1 MRGRYQNS
9 RGGLGLPVPRS
20 EHRGLG
26 ATTNSVA
33 LPKPKPRAMREHLVV
48 SAIGGR
54 EIAQAHRS
62 RIPHREDALQQ
73 LDFGNGL
80 FRVHPDQY
88 GAQATP
94 RSTPGRNRLAKNHDL
109 QVRGLTCAKVPKP
122 TGPLT
127 MPLYDYIYGLISMG
141 VPSGTVRQIS
151 SISSF
156 VTAIH
161 PSVQSRNRWPAP
173 IHPKPLGSP

>member
-33 LPKPKPRAMREHLVV
+33 LPKPKPGAMREHLVV

-54 EIAQAHRS
+54 EIAQTHRS

-88 GAQATP
+88 GAQATA
-94 RSTPGRNRLAKNHDL
+94 RSTPGRNRLAKITTCRFAGLRALRYQTDRSTNYAPLRLDL
-109 QVRGLTCAKVPKP
+109 RPYFDGRSIRHRSPDLIHLLVRYCDTPVSPVAQPVACS
-122 TGPLT
+122 
-127 MPLYDYIYGLISMG
+127 D
-141 VPSGTVRQIS
+141 PSETV
-151 SISSF
+151 
-156 VTAIH
+156 
-161 PSVQSRNRWPAP
+161 
-173 IHPKPLGSP
+173 G